1 MVGIVGPLPGLMGMR
16 SRRNLHFPVALLLLL
31 ACLLMAGCQ
40 GDDGSGGNGL
50 EGNGT
55 TPEAARAAMAQN
67 GEELFNAKCSACHGL
82 EAAGTDLGPT
92 LIHRVYH
99 PGHHPDASFHN
110 AVKVGVRQHHW
121 AFGNMAPVAGLT
133 EPDVDNIICYV
144 RGLQRE
150 NGLFEGDDF
159 PTVC

>member
-1 MVGIVGPLPGLMGMR
+1 MSAR
-16 SRRNLHFPVALLLLL
+16 SRRSLHIKVGLLFLL

-40 GDDGSGGNGL
+40 GDDGSGSNGSQR
-50 EGNGT
+50 EGT
-55 TPEAARAAMAQN
+55 TPETSRAIMAQN

-99 PGHHPDASFHN
+99 PGHHPDTSFHN

-121 AFGNMAPVAGLT
+121 TFGNMAPVAGLN
-133 EPDVDNIICYV
+133 EPEVDSIICYV